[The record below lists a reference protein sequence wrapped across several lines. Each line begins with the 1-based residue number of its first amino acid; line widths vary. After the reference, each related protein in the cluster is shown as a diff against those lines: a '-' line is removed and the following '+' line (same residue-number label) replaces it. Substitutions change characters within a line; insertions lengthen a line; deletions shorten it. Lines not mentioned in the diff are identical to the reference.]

1 MRRLFRSRERQRLI
15 KALFV
20 AVMVTGLAPA
30 ATAAPGVQLAIREG
44 RVWLNADRAPLG
56 RILAE
61 WSRVGGTLIV
71 NGERVPG
78 GPVTLALNDIPEE
91 QALEIL
97 LRGAGGYVA
106 VTRAAVAV
114 APQPG
119 ASRFERIVILP
130 SGSQGREGV
139 TAAAPRAPADPQPVM
154 PVPSPLF
161 TPSGAE
167 RVIGAD
173 GQPVADD
180 QEDAPTPRPPVGSM
194 PPGFSPPPEAPPDQP
209 TTPPVPAGT
218 PRPGM
223 IPPPPRRP
231 GV

>member
-1 MRRLFRSRERQRLI
+1 
-15 KALFV
+15 V
-20 AVMVTGLAPA
+20 
-30 ATAAPGVQLAIREG
+30 
-44 RVWLNADRAPLG
+44 

-71 NGERVPG
+71 NCERVPSG
-78 GPVTLALNDIPEE
+78 GPLTLTVKDMPEE
-91 QALEIL
+91 QVLEIL
-97 LRGAGGYVA
+97 LRAAGGYVA
-106 VTRAAVAV
+106 VARSAAAV
-114 APQPG
+114 APQSG

-130 SGSQGREGV
+130 SGTPGREAV
-139 TAAAPRAPADPQPVM
+139 RTAAPPGPVYPQPPM
-154 PVPSPLF
+154 PVYPVL

-180 QEDAPTPRPPVGSM
+180 QEDAPAARPLVGSM
-194 PPGFSPPPEAPPDQP
+194 PPGFSPPPDAPPNQP
-209 TTPPVPAGT
+209 APVTPSATPSVPGGT

-223 IPPPPRRP
+223 IIPPPAPRRP